1 MSILYLLLYD
11 HYAAAGKEDKK
22 EDEMGFSLKSNLHP
36 PRQKDFSRFS
46 TWRRSA
52 RDIALGD
59 YGIKRVSDQ
68 AYRDLFE
75 AGLTPQEAALR
86 LAEWSRVN

>member
-11 HYAAAGKEDKK
+11 HYEVAQED
-22 EDEMGFSLKSNLHP
+22 DMGFSLKSNLHP
-36 PRQKDFSRFS
+36 PKQKDFRKFS
-46 TWRRSA
+46 MWLRSA

-59 YGIKRVSDQ
+59 YGIKRISDK

-75 AGLTPQEAALR
+75 AGLTPQQAALR
-86 LAEWSRVN
+86 LAEMSRVK